1 MGTLFRWRI
10 PTPSFKESVLMQRRD
25 FSRSVLAVG
34 ATTTL
39 GGLAALGH
47 SSAQAQ
53 MASLKEGTD
62 FVRLG
67 RPAPV
72 DAPAGQIEVLEFFAY
87 TCIHCY
93 NFEPVMAAWIKK
105 KPANVV
111 VKHTPVKFSE
121 AFVPMQKL
129 YYALQAMDLVDK
141 LHERVFSAIH
151 VDKLRL
157 TTAEA
162 IIDWVAKQGVNK
174 AKFTSV
180 FNSFAVAG
188 KANRAS
194 QLQDAYQVEGTPALG
209 VAGRFYVP
217 GQGPRSIV
225 VAEVLIAE
233 MRKA

>member
-1 MGTLFRWRI
+1 
-10 PTPSFKESVLMQRRD
+10 MQRRD

-53 MASLKEGTD
+53 TATLKEGTD
-62 FVRLG
+62 FVRLAK
-67 RPAPV
+67 RAPV

-87 TCIHCY
+87 TCVHCF

-111 VKHTPVKFSE
+111 IKRTPVKFSE

-129 YYALQAMDLVDK
+129 YYALEAMGLVDS
-141 LHERVFSAIH
+141 LHEKVFSAVH
-151 VDKLRL
+151 VDKQRL
-157 TTAEA
+157 TSAEA
-162 IIDWVAKQGVNK
+162 IIDWVAKQGVDR
-174 AKFTSV
+174 AKFTG
-180 FNSFAVAG
+180 FYNSFAVAG
-188 KANRAS
+188 KANRAT

-217 GQGPRSIV
+217 GQGPRSIL

-233 MRKA
+233 VRKT

>member
-1 MGTLFRWRI
+1 
-10 PTPSFKESVLMQRRD
+10 MQRRD
-25 FSRSVLAVG
+25 FSRSILAVG

-39 GGLAALGH
+39 GGLAALG
-47 SSAQAQ
+47 STSAQAQ
-53 MASLKEGTD
+53 IAGLKEGTD
-62 FVRLG
+62 YVRLG

-72 DAPAGQIEVLEFFAY
+72 DAPAGQVEVLEFFAY
-87 TCIHCY
+87 TCIHCF

-111 VKHTPVKFSE
+111 VKRTPVKFSE

-129 YYALQAMDLVDK
+129 YYALEAMDLVDK
-141 LHERVFSAIH
+141 LHEKVFSAIH

-162 IIDWVAKQGVNK
+162 IIDWVGKQGVDK
-174 AKFTSV
+174 AKFAAV
-180 FNSFAVAG
+180 YNSFAVAG
-188 KANRAS
+188 KSNRAV

-225 VAEVLIAE
+225 VAEALIAE
-233 MRKA
+233 VRKA

>member
-1 MGTLFRWRI
+1 
-10 PTPSFKESVLMQRRD
+10 MQRRD
-25 FSRSVLAVG
+25 FSRSLFAVG

-39 GGLAALGH
+39 GGLATLAH
-47 SSAQAQ
+47 TSAQAQ
-53 MASLKEGTD
+53 IAGLKEGTD

-87 TCIHCY
+87 SCIHCF

-111 VKHTPVKFSE
+111 VRRTPVKFSE
-121 AFVPMQKL
+121 AFVPMQRF
-129 YYALQAMDLVDK
+129 YYALEAMGLVDT
-141 LHERVFSAIH
+141 LHERVFKAIH
-151 VDKLRL
+151 VDKQRL
-157 TTAEA
+157 TTPEA
-162 IIDWVAKQGVNK
+162 IIDWVAKQGVDK
-174 AKFTSV
+174 AKFASV

-188 KANRAS
+188 KSNRAA

-217 GQGPRSIV
+217 GQGPRSIA
-225 VAEVLIAE
+225 VAEALIAE
-233 MRKA
+233 LRKT

>member
-1 MGTLFRWRI
+1 
-10 PTPSFKESVLMQRRD
+10 MQRRD
-25 FSRSVLAVG
+25 FSRSILAVG

-39 GGLAALGH
+39 GSLAALG
-47 SSAQAQ
+47 STSAQAQ
-53 MASLKEGTD
+53 IAGLKEGTD
-62 FVRLG
+62 YVRLG

-72 DAPAGQIEVLEFFAY
+72 DAPAGQVEVLEFFAY
-87 TCIHCY
+87 TCIHCF

-111 VKHTPVKFSE
+111 VKRTPVKFSE

-129 YYALQAMDLVDK
+129 YYALEAMDLVDK
-141 LHERVFSAIH
+141 LHEKVFSAIH

-162 IIDWVAKQGVNK
+162 ITDWVGKQGVDK
-174 AKFTSV
+174 AKFAAV
-180 FNSFAVAG
+180 YNSFAVAG
-188 KANRAS
+188 KSNRAV

-225 VAEVLIAE
+225 VAEALIAE
-233 MRKA
+233 VRKA